1 MTSEHIIHS
10 WRVFSYNIICE
21 LKKDHLN
28 LPIRIYTYQT
38 MMKVG
43 TSKIAKYLNLSK
55 SLED

>member
-1 MTSEHIIHS
+1 MKS
-10 WRVFSYNIICE
+10 FQLQYN
-21 LKKDHLN
+21 LWVKKDHLN